1 MYHRRSLRI
10 ESLRIENLQYTI
22 LVYHTRIESLRIENL
37 QHTRPENMKIKRG
50 PEVPALEVTDIE
62 ETEVQKDIIPEETT
76 MMKEEIIEENMAPVL
91 IEEIIVQQGGTTVM
105 TGMIE
110 EIRVPGADRTLGLDI
125 GEITLQM
132 KAEDTLDTIGE
143 GDAKGP
149 LVMEGP
155 L

>member
-10 ESLRIENLQYTI
+10 ESLRIENLQYT
-22 LVYHTRIESLRIENL
+22 T
-37 QHTRPENMKIKRG
+37 PENMKIKRG
-50 PEVPALEVTDIE
+50 PEVRALEVIDIGE
-62 ETEVQKDIIPEETT
+62 IEAWKDIIPEETI
-76 MMKEEIIEENMAPVL
+76 MMKEEIIGENMVPVL
-91 IEEIIVQQGGTTVM
+91 IEESIVQQGGTTVM

-110 EIRVPGADRTLGLDI
+110 EIRVPGTDRTLGQDI